1 MWSHPLE
8 MGPSIL
14 IMILWLRKEI
24 TFPSTLSILLVTYT
38 LSLLCWGG
46 QREREREELE
56 QYKEEGLNLGVND
69 WVN

>member
-1 MWSHPLE
+1 MRELR
-8 MGPSIL
+8 
-14 IMILWLRKEI
+14 LRKEM
-24 TFPSTLSILLVTYT
+24 TFSPTVSILLVAYT

-56 QYKEEGLNLGVND
+56 QCKEEDLNLGVND

>member
-1 MWSHPLE
+1 
-8 MGPSIL
+8 
-14 IMILWLRKEI
+14 MILWLRKEI
-24 TFPSTLSILLVTYT
+24 TFSSTLSILLVTYT

-56 QYKEEGLNLGVND
+56 QYKEDLNLGVND